1 MAAATLQQ
9 GYEAFGRLENP
20 QVWKTTMSAIPSV
33 PIEAVIFDAFDT
45 LCEIQNPLHPF
56 AEIVRAGGKRI
67 DARVVLMTRPFDI
80 RQAVESF
87 GLSDIDVAEL
97 ELRLE
102 IELASIRLF
111 DDAIPTLMALRRRGI
126 RLAIASNLASPYA
139 PPLLK
144 LLPIQLDA
152 YAWSFDVGY
161 LKPQAEIFEWAT
173 SKLGVPAAATLMV
186 GDTYKADYLGAMNAG
201 LQARHLVRSE
211 EEQSGAISIRSLSEI
226 LDLPL
231 AG

>member
-1 MAAATLQQ
+1 
-9 GYEAFGRLENP
+9 
-20 QVWKTTMSAIPSV
+20 MSAIPSA
-33 PIEAVIFDAFDT
+33 PIQAVIFDAFDT
-45 LCEIQNPLHPF
+45 LCKIEDPLHPF
-56 AEIVRAGGKRI
+56 AEIARASGSRS
-67 DARVVLMTRPFDI
+67 DARIAIMTRPVDI
-80 RQAVESF
+80 RQAVEYF
-87 GLSDIDVAEL
+87 GLSNIGVADL
-97 ELRLE
+97 EQRLE

-111 DDAIPTLMALRRRGI
+111 DDTIPTLMELSRRGI
-126 RLAIASNLASPYA
+126 RLAIASNLAAPYA

-161 LKPQAEIFEWAT
+161 LKPQAEIFAWVT

-186 GDTYKADYLGAMNAG
+186 GDTYKADYLGALNAG
-201 LQARHLVRSE
+201 LQARHLVRSME
-211 EEQSGAISIRSLSEI
+211 SKSDAKTIRSLSEI